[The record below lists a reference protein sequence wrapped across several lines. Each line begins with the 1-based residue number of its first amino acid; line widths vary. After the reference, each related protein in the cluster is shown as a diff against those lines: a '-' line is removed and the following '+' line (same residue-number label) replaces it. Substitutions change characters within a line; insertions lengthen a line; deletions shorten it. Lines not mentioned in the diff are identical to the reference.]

1 MKIFYLCLL
10 QNAALYQS
18 IVVEV
23 LHSNLR
29 LLVNTGFDVGEI
41 TIALQPRSTGQIQEQ
56 VRQRLSLVDK

>member
-1 MKIFYLCLL
+1 MFMKIFNLF
-10 QNAALYQS
+10 QNAVLYQS

-29 LLVNTGFDVGEI
+29 LLVNTGFHVGEI

-56 VRQRLSLVDK
+56 VRQQLSVVDK